1 MELLP
6 EAQRLLLPRI
16 MWAGWLLLP
25 VGQWPGIQKLNLCLG
40 TAKCIVK
47 CAWKIWAFTGTFMIF
62 LYLNATEQ
70 IVKYSSKL
78 FFQNKQRDYCQ
89 DVPDISYFD

>member
-1 MELLP
+1 
-6 EAQRLLLPRI
+6 
-16 MWAGWLLLP
+16 
-25 VGQWPGIQKLNLCLG
+25 
-40 TAKCIVK
+40 
-47 CAWKIWAFTGTFMIF
+47 MIF

-78 FFQNKQRDYCQ
+78 FFQKKQRDYCQ